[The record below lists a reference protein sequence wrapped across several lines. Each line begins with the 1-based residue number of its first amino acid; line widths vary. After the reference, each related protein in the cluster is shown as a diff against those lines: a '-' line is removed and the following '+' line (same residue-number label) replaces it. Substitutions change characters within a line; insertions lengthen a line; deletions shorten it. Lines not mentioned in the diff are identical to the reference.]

1 MGELKGPAPGLQHFS
16 PKEWI
21 ITPMKQRG
29 PWDLHFLIRLREKN
43 SLVGA
48 VFFAIGV
55 LFFGYLFIVILA

>member
-1 MGELKGPAPGLQHFS
+1 
-16 PKEWI
+16 
-21 ITPMKQRG
+21 MKQRG

-43 SLVGA
+43 SLVGG